1 MSRLTRDMRERLAR
15 IRLVDA
21 YCAVVE
27 GEHLDTNEQL
37 RRVRD
42 LEAAAGGLAY
52 VLERSMGL
60 GNADPRGQS

>member
-1 MSRLTRDMRERLAR
+1 MSRLTRDTCATAAR
-15 IRLVDA
+15 VRLVDA

-52 VLERSMGL
+52 VLERSMGV
-60 GNADPRGQS
+60 GNPDPRGQS